1 MGKRKHQY
9 KLFSCVS
16 DAIEDFPEEM
26 CSNGTEAIKEEPAD
40 VDMEWYKNY
49 NDKSEN
55 GKCPLHV
62 MFDKSFW

>member
-1 MGKRKHQY
+1 M
-9 KLFSCVS
+9 
-16 DAIEDFPEEM
+16 M
-26 CSNGTEAIKEEPAD
+26 CSNGAEAIKEEPSD

-62 MFDKSFW
+62 MYDKTYWYLFP